1 MNWSSD
7 SFPYGSSGCCLAHF
21 LIPPIS
27 KMATFNDAL
36 LSPSLNNPNIPNI
49 FELFALE
56 SMDHSLRQAVMY
68 AIKVTEL

>member
-1 MNWSSD
+1 
-7 SFPYGSSGCCLAHF
+7 
-21 LIPPIS
+21 
-27 KMATFNDAL
+27 MATFNDAL